1 MPQAMARAQRGS
13 SKGGSGFRFMVFSK
27 IDLPQTATG
36 EGSQSSRALGRAKGG
51 RNASFPFL
59 LRLSEVKDRSFT
71 GGHLSGLVSIQIVSV
86 VEVWHVA
93 LE

>member
-1 MPQAMARAQRGS
+1 MPQAMARAHRGS
-13 SKGGSGFRFMVFSK
+13 YGELGGGFFMVK
-27 IDLPQTATG
+27 IDLPQTAAG
-36 EGSQSSRALGRAKGG
+36 EGSESSRALGRAKGG